1 MKSPN
6 PTLPYAQMGAGWY
19 KIKICYKHRIT
30 PWKWVTKPSSDIG
43 MYFWA
48 SSVSGLVRRAK
59 ASAEFH
65 KLLKTKARLA
75 GQVGHG
81 E

>member
-1 MKSPN
+1 MRIMSYTEGNDK
-6 PTLPYAQMGAGWY
+6 M
-19 KIKICYKHRIT
+19 CYEHRIA
-30 PWKWVTKPSSDIG
+30 PWKKPSSDVG
-43 MYFWA
+43 TYFWA